1 MRNYITEHMKKRLI
15 ERTGYSIETL
25 IIDIEKNKESELRLT
40 KNSEE
45 LKWFPQLKREFIKY
59 PNSMILVYESI
70 GLCLVTSEK
79 NIITIYNL

>member
-1 MRNYITEHMKKRLI
+1 MTTYIKEHMKKRLN

-25 IIDIEKNKESELRLT
+25 TIDIEKNKESELRLT

-70 GLCLVTSEK
+70 GLCIVTSGK
-79 NIITIYNL
+79 NVITMYNL

>member
-25 IIDIEKNKESELRLT
+25 TIDIEKNKESELRLT

-59 PNSMILVYESI
+59 PNSLILVYEPLN
-70 GLCLVTSEK
+70 LCIVSTKK
-79 NIITIYNL
+79 NLITVYNL